1 MITIIAQNR
10 LAALAIARATAN
22 DDEGNRYF
30 YGSKYYITWAMSRI
44 VEITTPRGVASYWF
58 RNQSFPNLPKY
69 LSLSV
74 TTRTRNDGTPLT
86 QEAASQLDTIKS
98 LLAKSE
104 SIIVATDPN
113 PEGELTFRYLYAYLK
128 CELPYVRAILSDLT
142 MKGIN
147 RAISYPISAESFDK
161 WYNVARLRDEADWYV
176 GVNARRAMAFAVG
189 RGTYQ
194 IGRTSAS
201 VLKKI
206 QECNEESKN
215 HKQVV
220 ANYTTIA
227 VKDAEGDIF
236 TMRSMEPNDVTPKAS
251 SPMNILSVE
260 KNENKVKTPKLY
272 NLVNLQIDAARIY
285 GLSPLRTYDA
295 AMSLYFRKLISF
307 PVEAG
312 STVSQRKYQECRKVL
327 AKMLAYTNYASVA
340 HAQIAVA
347 PGRAVDKNSPMGTHG
362 IVATLTPPLV
372 LSDDMAKVYHLIVK
386 RMYQAFSKDAVINR
400 CRVVAEC
407 EGVRYEWSGENY
419 KTTGWHS
426 LFPDTTIK
434 TVSFPVMVEGS
445 EVEIFSTGI
454 VGTKSVAPEG
464 YTDATLIE
472 ALIADRTAYQSTPIA
487 KDIVHLESANLIE
500 RDAWGHI
507 SLTTKGKLLYG
518 IVKEMKIANPKVVND
533 TDNLIRQT
541 MGGKVSRSGFDNEIK
556 QLAKDTTAEILSS
569 SKLFPR
575 MEADIACPHCSEGV
589 MKTFGR
595 VAMCDNPECGH
606 YVFRQ
611 FYGVTLTHEELSALI
626 TTGATPQIS
635 GFKSRN
641 GKPFKARVI
650 INQNGDTQVVS
661 KKSSEIL

>member
-147 RAISYPISAESFDK
+147 RAISYPISAENFDK

-176 GVNARRAMAFAVG
+176 GVNARRAIAFAVG

-206 QECNEESKN
+206 QERNDEIKN
-215 HKQVV
+215 HKQFV

-227 VKDAEGDIF
+227 VKDAEGNIF
-236 TMRSMEPNDVTPKAS
+236 TMRSMEPNDVTPKTS
-251 SPMNILSVE
+251 SPVNILSVE
-260 KNENKVKTPKLY
+260 KTENKVKTPKLY
-272 NLVNLQIDAARIY
+272 NLVNLQIDAARMY

-312 STVSQRKYQECRKVL
+312 STVPQRKYQECRKVL

-340 HAQIAVA
+340 HAQMAVA

-362 IVATLTPPLV
+362 IVATLMPPLV

-386 RMYQAFSKDAVINR
+386 RMYQAFSKDTVINR
-400 CRVVAEC
+400 CRVVVEC

-419 KTTGWHS
+419 KTKGWHS

-434 TVSFPVMVEGS
+434 TASFPVMVEGS
-445 EVEIFSTGI
+445 EIGIFSTGI

-487 KDIVHLESANLIE
+487 KDIVHLEAANLIE

-533 TDNLIRQT
+533 TDYLIRQT
-541 MGGKVSRSGFDNEIK
+541 MCGKVSRSGFDSEIK

-569 SKLFPR
+569 AKLFPR
-575 MEADIACPHCSEGV
+575 MEADIACPHCSDGV

-611 FYGVTLTHEELSALI
+611 FYGVTLTQEELSALI

-661 KKSSEIL
+661 KKSSETL